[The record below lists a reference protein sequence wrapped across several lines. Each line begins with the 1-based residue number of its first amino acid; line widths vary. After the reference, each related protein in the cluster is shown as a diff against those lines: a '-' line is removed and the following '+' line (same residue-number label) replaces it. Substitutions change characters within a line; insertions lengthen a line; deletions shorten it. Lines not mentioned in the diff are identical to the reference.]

1 MTDQASS
8 YRWIE
13 GQGPA
18 FGSPGV
24 EPRWSSSEKDA
35 VGMAYSASSRIWFT
49 VSHGILNEIYYP
61 TIDRPQTRD
70 MGFLLTDG
78 ETFVHEEK
86 RDLERTFEYIDS
98 YSSAVRLTNSDPQGR
113 YKLIKEVIAD
123 PHHPVVLMRVRL
135 EGDKNL
141 LSRMKAYALLAPHL
155 DVGGAGNSGFVL
167 DLSGKQ
173 VLLAA
178 KNGISLV
185 MAANCGFAR
194 ASCGYV
200 GRSDGWQDLMDNL
213 RMDWQFGS
221 APDGNIALTGEID
234 ISQHREFV
242 IAISFGEGHHS
253 ALTTAL
259 AAVTTPFEPT
269 LKRFNEQWH
278 RTAPP
283 AALKGA
289 AQDAGRL
296 LQISQN
302 VILTHEDK
310 YYSGAFIASASI
322 PWGQYKGDDDVG
334 GYHLVWTRDM
344 VQSATALLAC
354 GRIDTARR
362 ALVYLACT
370 QKPDGSFAQ
379 NFWINGTPYWK
390 GIQLDEVAFPI
401 ILAWRLW
408 KLKGL
413 GDFDV
418 FPFVQRAAG
427 FLVRHAPVTQQER
440 WEEAPGYSPSTLA
453 AVISS
458 LICAA
463 DIVRASGSEVLA
475 VFLEEH
481 ADWLESH
488 LEEWTVTNNSTLLP
502 GVPRHYMR
510 IRPPQC
516 GDPYASDGCDGET
529 VRINNRG
536 PGERADFEARN
547 LIDGGFLE
555 LVRYGVRRADDP
567 IVIDS
572 LKVVDHALKVET
584 PLGSCWR
591 RYNHD
596 GYGQRH
602 DGGPYLGWG
611 QGRAWPLLTGERA
624 HYELA
629 AGHDVKPYILAL
641 EAFSSQGG
649 MLPEQ
654 IWDAPDMPEMGLKLG
669 KPTGAAMPLV
679 WAHAEYVKLLRSV
692 TDGEIF
698 DRISAVAERYCR
710 DRRPSS
716 IEIFRFERQLQSM
729 VAGKTVRVLA
739 DERFFLVWTVDDWKT
754 VQSTDS
760 HNLGCAGYF
769 ADMQTQPGKA
779 GRLAFT
785 LKWHSSDRWEGRDY
799 EVRLDPATQD
809 TRSAPASS

>member
-13 GQGPA
+13 GQGSA
-18 FGSPGV
+18 FGWPGV
-24 EPRWSSSEKDA
+24 EPRWTSSRKDA
-35 VGMAYSASSRIWFT
+35 VCMAYSASSRIWFT

-70 MGFLLTDG
+70 MEFLLTDG
-78 ETFVHEEK
+78 ETFIHEEK
-86 RDLERTFEYIDS
+86 RDLERIFKYVDS
-98 YSSAVRLTNSDPQGR
+98 CSSAVRLINSDPQGR
-113 YKLIKEVIAD
+113 YKIIKEVIAD
-123 PHHPVVLMRVRL
+123 PHHPVVLMRVRF
-135 EGDKNL
+135 EGNEDV
-141 LSRMKAYALLAPHL
+141 LSRLKAYALLAPHL
-155 DVGGAGNSGFVL
+155 DVGGADNSGSVL

-173 VLLAA
+173 VLLAS

-185 MAANCGFAR
+185 MAASCGFTR
-194 ASCGYV
+194 ASCGFV

-221 APDGNIALTGEID
+221 AFHGNIALTGEID
-234 ISQHREFV
+234 VSHHREFV

-253 ALTTAL
+253 ALTAAL
-259 AAVTTPFEPT
+259 GAVTTPFESN

-278 RTAPP
+278 RTTTP
-283 AALKGA
+283 AALKA
-289 AQDAGRL
+289 ASTDAGRL
-296 LQISQN
+296 VQISQN
-302 VILTHEDK
+302 VILSHEDK
-310 YYSGAFIASASI
+310 YYQGAFIASASI
-322 PWGQYKGDDDVG
+322 PWGQHKGDEDVG

-370 QKPDGSFAQ
+370 QKQDGSFAQ

-390 GIQLDEVAFPI
+390 GIQLDEVAFPL

-408 KLKGL
+408 KLNGL
-413 GDFDV
+413 GGFDV
-418 FPFVQRAAG
+418 FPFVRRAAG

-440 WEEAPGYSPSTLA
+440 WEEAAGYSPSTLA

-463 DIVRASGSEVLA
+463 EIERAHGALELA
-475 VFLEEH
+475 QFLEEH

-488 LEEWTVTNNSTLLP
+488 LEDWTVTNNGTLMP

-510 IRPPQC
+510 ISPPRC
-516 GDPYASDGCDGET
+516 GDPYASDDCADGI

-536 PGERADFEARN
+536 PGERIDFEARDV
-547 LIDGGFLE
+547 IDGGFLE
-555 LVRYGVRRADDP
+555 LVRYGVRPADDP
-567 IVIDS
+567 IIIDS
-572 LKVVDHALKVET
+572 LKVVDHVLKVET
-584 PLGSCWR
+584 PVGPCWR

-629 AGHDVKPYILAL
+629 AGHDVRPYIQAL
-641 EAFSSQGG
+641 EGFSSRGG

-654 IWDAPDMPEMGLKLG
+654 IWDGPDIPEKGLRLG

-679 WAHAEYVKLLRSV
+679 WAHAEYLKLLRSV
-692 TDGEIF
+692 TDGKVF
-698 DRISAVAERYCR
+698 DRISAVSERYCNR
-710 DRRPSS
+710 KRPLPV
-716 IEIFRFERQLQSM
+716 EVFRINRQRHSM
-729 VAGKTVRVLA
+729 VAGKKLRMLA
-739 DERFFLVWTVDDWKT
+739 DDRFFLVWTVDDWTT
-754 VQSTDS
+754 VHMTESRDV
-760 HNLGCAGYF
+760 GYGGHF
-769 ADMQTQPGKA
+769 ADMETEPGKA
-779 GRLAFT
+779 GRVIFT
-785 LKWHSSDRWEGRDY
+785 LRWPQQDRWEDRNF
-799 EVRLDPATQD
+799 EVRLDPA
-809 TRSAPASS
+809 